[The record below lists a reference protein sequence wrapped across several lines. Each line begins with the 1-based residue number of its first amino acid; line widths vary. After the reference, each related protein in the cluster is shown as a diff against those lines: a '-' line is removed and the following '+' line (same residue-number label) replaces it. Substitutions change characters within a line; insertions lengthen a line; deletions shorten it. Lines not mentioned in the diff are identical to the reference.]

1 VPKVAKDAVDCEYHM
16 TVARKFLLKYRLTL
30 QKHIVEQWTNG
41 SKTHYMLAAD
51 PDHASSLAKILVD
64 AHTELDGVKRQN
76 DECYKVLNEEIT
88 LPYYHTMTRGP
99 IVCNLR
105 KTMNVLTD
113 NVSFEEVLLQPFVA
127 QQWDIK
133 MMADQSKP
141 VNIWNDDRFVKIR
154 ETAISQILIHP
165 IHQQHSELMIQAAAL
180 VAQTHVGEDRKSNRT
195 ISITN
200 IVLPANAG
208 AEK

>member
-1 VPKVAKDAVDCEYHM
+1 MIQDDGFYDMPEFSRWVKSLDGVPKVAKDAVDREYHM

-51 PDHASSLAKILVD
+51 PDHASALAKILVD
-64 AHTELDGVKRQN
+64 ARTELDGVERQN
-76 DECYKVLNEEIT
+76 DEYYKVPDEEIT

-113 NVSFEEVLLQPFVA
+113 NVSFEEVVLQPFVA
-127 QQWDIK
+127 QQWDQIK
-133 MMADQSKP
+133 MMADQSEP
-141 VNIWNDDRFVKIR
+141 VNIWNDDQFVKIR
-154 ETAISQILIHP
+154 
-165 IHQQHSELMIQAAAL
+165 
-180 VAQTHVGEDRKSNRT
+180 
-195 ISITN
+195 
-200 IVLPANAG
+200 
-208 AEK
+208 